1 MNLGIHGVEQMRL
14 LVFTSEYPPYGDTQV
29 VHYFTR
35 QWVKQGVEV
44 DVVYQCDR
52 LIFPLCYLT
61 KNKVKRQP
69 AGKMEQYTLE
79 GVNVLKVPISRP
91 IPNQRK
97 RTPYTVHS
105 AVKAIEK
112 FTEGKKYDFVI
123 NHYCSYNDY
132 LVERTQSIFGVKKL
146 AVFHGCDV
154 GNPDLVRKIVSEYDY
169 IAARSDAII
178 RKLRDICEC
187 PDDVRRIDSGVPA
200 EYLDG
205 GMYHAPGYVYKF
217 VYAGKLIKRKQVD
230 QILEAAAMIGD
241 QRRFFVEI
249 IGDGT
254 EKRRL
259 EKLLKERRLEDKVR
273 LLGALPRSET
283 YDHMKKADCFV
294 MVSIHET
301 LGLVYLEA
309 MSAGCLVIGS
319 KGEGIDGIIQTG
331 KNGFL
336 VDPRNLYKL
345 RDVMV
350 KCMAM
355 AEDERRRIVTASLKT
370 VKTMSDESVARDYM
384 SYIEACM
391 ERT

>member
-1 MNLGIHGVEQMRL
+1 MRL

-35 QWVKQGVEV
+35 QWVKQGAEV
-44 DVVYQCDR
+44 DVIYQCDR

-61 KNKVKRQP
+61 KNKVKRHT
-69 AGKMEQYTLE
+69 AGKTEQYTLE

-91 IPNQRK
+91 IPNKRQ
-97 RTPYTVHS
+97 RTPYSVHS

-112 FTEGKKYDFVI
+112 FTEGKEYDFII

-132 LVERTQSIFGVKKL
+132 LVERIQSISKVKKL

-154 GNPDLVRKIVSEYDY
+154 GNRDLVRKIVSEYDY

-178 RKLRDICEC
+178 RRLRDISGC
-187 PDDVRRIDSGVPA
+187 PEDIRRIDSGVPD

-205 GMYHAPGYVYKF
+205 GMYHAPGETYKF

-230 QILEAAAMIGD
+230 QMLEAVAMIGD
-241 QRRFFVEI
+241 QRRFSVEI

-259 EKLLKERRLEDKVR
+259 EKLLKERRLGDRVR
-273 LLGALPRSET
+273 LLGVLPRNET
-283 YDHMKKADCFV
+283 HDHMKNADCFV
-294 MVSIHET
+294 MTSVRET

-319 KGEGIDGIIQTG
+319 KGEGIDGIIQNG

-336 VDPRNLYKL
+336 VDPRNLYEL

-350 KCMAM
+350 KCMTM

>member
-1 MNLGIHGVEQMRL
+1 
-14 LVFTSEYPPYGDTQV
+14 
-29 VHYFTR
+29 
-35 QWVKQGVEV
+35 
-44 DVVYQCDR
+44 
-52 LIFPLCYLT
+52 
-61 KNKVKRQP
+61 
-69 AGKMEQYTLE
+69 
-79 GVNVLKVPISRP
+79 
-91 IPNQRK
+91 
-97 RTPYTVHS
+97 
-105 AVKAIEK
+105 
-112 FTEGKKYDFVI
+112 
-123 NHYCSYNDY
+123 
-132 LVERTQSIFGVKKL
+132 
-146 AVFHGCDV
+146 
-154 GNPDLVRKIVSEYDY
+154 
-169 IAARSDAII
+169 
-178 RKLRDICEC
+178 
-187 PDDVRRIDSGVPA
+187 
-200 EYLDG
+200 
-205 GMYHAPGYVYKF
+205 MYHAPGYVYKF

-319 KGEGIDGIIQTG
+319 KGEGIDGIIRTG
-331 KNGFL
+331 ENGFL
-336 VDPRNLYKL
+336 VDPRNICEL
-345 RDVMV
+345 RETMA
-350 KCMAM
+350 KCMTMVESA
-355 AEDERRRIVTASLKT
+355 RKRIVTASLET
-370 VKTMSDESVARDYM
+370 VKTMSDERVARDYM